1 MTNQLR
7 RLLAASIIVL
17 SAAAGLTACGGDDS
31 PSADPT
37 TSVAGDENAAPT
49 PTEPVDPTSFDD
61 VSGEALTYQYSSID
75 FAVMLKPMLV
85 QYFSQF
91 ADKPADPGTKF
102 MVVFTAM
109 RPKLTDRGVNH
120 LQMREL
126 YLRFQPKA
134 NTAGCSKP
142 AHVNNVET
150 CFITNNTTV
159 MPVAMDES
167 DWRSETWMTLD
178 LMGIDLDAGVDYRQ
192 PLVFPIK
199 DGAEAEGGFQLCGN
213 PDGEYLLGTEDE
225 LAELPCVPIPIP
237 DSTGN

>member
-1 MTNQLR
+1 MTNHLR
-7 RLLAASIIVL
+7 RILAASIIVL
-17 SAAAGLTACGGDDS
+17 TAATGLAACGQDDS
-31 PSADPT
+31 AGANPT
-37 TSVAGDENAAPT
+37 TSAAGEESAAST

-61 VSGEALTYQYSSID
+61 VPGKALTYQQSSGK

-109 RPKLTDRGVNH
+109 RPKLADRGVTR
-120 LQMREL
+120 LELDEL
-126 YLRFQPKA
+126 YLRFQPA
-134 NTAGCSKP
+134 GTGCSSP

-150 CFITNNTTV
+150 CFITNKTSV

-167 DWRSETWMTLD
+167 DWRSETWRTLD
-178 LMGIDLDAGVDYRQ
+178 LMGIDLDAGVDYRE
-192 PLVFPIK
+192 PLVFQIK
-199 DGAEAEGGFQLCGN
+199 DGSEAKDGYQLCGN
-213 PDGEYLLGTEDE
+213 PDGEYLLGTENE

-237 DSTGN
+237 DATGN

>member
-1 MTNQLR
+1 MTNHAR

-17 SAAAGLTACGGDDS
+17 SAAIGLAACGGDDS

-37 TSVAGDENAAPT
+37 TSVEGEESASAT

-61 VSGEALTYQYSSID
+61 VPGKALTYQHSNGK

-91 ADKPADPGTKF
+91 ADKPADPGTKY

-109 RPKLTDRGVNH
+109 RPKLADRGVER
-120 LQMREL
+120 LELREL
-126 YLRFQPKA
+126 YLRFQPA
-134 NTAGCSKP
+134 GTGCSSP

-150 CFITNNTTV
+150 CFLTNHTTV

-167 DWRSETWMTLD
+167 DWRSESWMTSD
-178 LMGIDLDAGVDYRQ
+178 LMGIDLDAGVDYRE
-192 PLVFPIK
+192 PLVFQIK
-199 DGAEAEGGFQLCGN
+199 DGSEAKDGYQLCGN
-213 PDGEYLLGTEDE
+213 PDGEYMLGTGDE

-237 DSTGN
+237 DATGS